1 MDRYFYSVE
10 QDTNDNKHIH
20 IFGNV
25 YFNDADGTDECFR
38 HAEWVGM
45 YLSIEELKE
54 FLENDDFFDY
64 INERV
69 VYLGNSTENEAIEA
83 CRVYFNGEP
92 GKMLRIEQVNEDTP
106 CGEYWFE

>member
-10 QDTNDNKHIH
+10 MDGDQKVVHM
-20 IFGNV
+20 FGNI
-25 YFNDADGTDECFR
+25 YYNNADETDTCFK

-45 YLSIEELKE
+45 YIPIEELKE

-69 VYLGNSTENEAIEA
+69 VYLDSLTEEEAIEA
-83 CRVYFNGEP
+83 CQVYFNSEP
-92 GKMLRIEQVNEDTP
+92 GKWLNIKHVNENTP
-106 CGEYWFE
+106 CGDYWFE